1 MSVYIIYT
9 EVVLCTGSSMYICP
23 NSLLYIQGEV
33 VQFSKSIM
41 LCRSAVGDHVSLVAL
56 RPIPFLL
63 IDIHTLQNKLVSVFI
78 SKLSTLTVT
87 VFGLYFYI

>member
-9 EVVLCTGSSMYICP
+9 EVVLCTGSSMYIC
-23 NSLLYIQGEV
+23 SLLYIQGEV

-41 LCRSAVGDHVSLVAL
+41 LCRSAVGDHVSLVSL

-63 IDIHTLQNKLVSVFI
+63 IDTLQNKLVSVFI
-78 SKLSTLTVT
+78 SKLL
-87 VFGLYFYI
+87 L